1 MQASYERLLAALA
14 EQLGLEQYGRVALR
28 LKGIVDP
35 TKSEVFAN
43 IIY

>member
-14 EQLGLEQYGRVALR
+14 AQLGAERYVRIALR
-28 LKGIVDP
+28 LKGVVDP
-35 TKSEVFAN
+35 TKSKVFAN